1 MSMDVKVAVAAHKPY
16 WMPSDP
22 MYLPVQVG
30 AAGKPLIAGY
40 ERDDSGDSISSD
52 NRRYCELTGLYWAW
66 RNLGADYIGLS
77 HYRRQFAGSGD
88 RGTLTSAEAAAYLR
102 RAPLVLP
109 RLRRYYIETVEGH
122 YAHTFDGSQLDI
134 LRDVLSERCPE
145 YLPAFDAHM
154 RERSAHICNMIIARR
169 DVLDGYLSWLFP
181 VLREAE
187 RRIDFS
193 GMTPFEARC
202 MGRLSERL
210 QDVWVSREGLS
221 YVECPIVSMEPVDW
235 RRKVGSFLAAKFF
248 GRKYEGSF

>member
-30 AAGKPLIAGY
+30 AAGKPTIAGY

-52 NRRYCELTGLYWAW
+52 NSRYCELTGLYWAW
-66 RNLGADYIGLS
+66 KNLGADYIGLS
-77 HYRRQFAGSGD
+77 HYRRQFAGSGE
-88 RGTLTSAEAAAYLR
+88 RGT
-102 RAPLVLP
+102 V
-109 RLRRYYIETVEGH
+109 GDH
-122 YAHTFDGSQLDI
+122 YAQTFDGSQLDI

-169 DVLDGYLSWLFP
+169 DVVDDYLSWLFP

-210 QDVWVSREGLS
+210 QDVWISREGVS
-221 YVECPIVSMEPVDW
+221 YVECPVVSMEPVDW

-248 GRKYEGSF
+248 GKKYGGSF